1 MREVKSLGKPHPPA
15 SAKLN
20 NEPDTNRKSSI
31 SSKETHEQKLSSE
44 PVLEKNLY

>member
-20 NEPDTNRKSSI
+20 NEPDTNRKSSM
-31 SSKETHEQKLSSE
+31 SPSFF
-44 PVLEKNLY
+44 LEEKK